1 MEARELIAKVRRIE
15 IRTRKI
21 VDELTG
27 GAYHSVFKGQGIEFR
42 EVREYLPGDEVRSID
57 WNVSARFGHPYVKR
71 FEEEREITVLLLID
85 ISGSG
90 DFGSRTGPKTDLGV
104 ELAALL
110 SLSAIR
116 NNDRVGLLLFTDDI
130 ELLVPPRK
138 GRRHGLRIIRD
149 VLACERRGT
158 GTNIQVALEHVLKL
172 TTRRAVVFL
181 ISDMIDDGYQSTL
194 QTMARKHDL
203 TVMRLF
209 DPAELHCELRGRV
222 SLEHAE
228 TGETADFRGSRR
240 TRRAFGA
247 TAADRAIQQQNWFR
261 RKGIDLVDLT
271 VGEDYVKPLLQFF
284 RRRARRH

>member
-27 GAYHSVFKGQGIEFR
+27 GAYHSVFKGQGMEFR

-57 WNVSARFGHPYVKR
+57 WNVTARFGHPFVKR

-90 DFGSRTGPKTDLGV
+90 DFGSREGAKNELAV

-110 SLSAIR
+110 ALSAIR
-116 NNDRVGLLLFTDDI
+116 NNDRVGLLLFSDGI

-149 VLACERRGT
+149 VLACERRSPGT
-158 GTNIQVALEHVLKL
+158 SIRTALEHVLKL

-181 ISDMIDDGYQSTL
+181 ISDMLDDGYQSAL
-194 QTMARKHDL
+194 QTVARKHDL

-209 DPAELHCELRGRV
+209 DPAELNCAVRGRV
-222 SLEHAE
+222 NLEDAESAE
-228 TGETADFRGSRR
+228 TAFFRGTPA
-240 TRRAFGA
+240 TRREFGIVS
-247 TAADRAIQQQNWFR
+247 TERVMNQRQWLR
-261 RKGIDLVDLT
+261 REGIDLVDLI
-271 VGEDYVKPLLQFF
+271 VGEDYIKPLLQFF
-284 RRRARRH
+284 RQRARRH